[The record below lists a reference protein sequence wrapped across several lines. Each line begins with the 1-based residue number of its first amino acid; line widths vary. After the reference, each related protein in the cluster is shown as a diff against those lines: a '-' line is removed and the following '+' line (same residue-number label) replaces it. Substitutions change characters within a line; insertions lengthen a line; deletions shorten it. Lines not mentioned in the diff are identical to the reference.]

1 MNNLIEKA
9 KQLADDIDEY
19 APDTN
24 IALMIRDLVLEIEI
38 LQRKLNE
45 QTIKPKN
52 PAKSR
57 KG

>member
-1 MNNLIEKA
+1 MPNNLIEKA

-24 IALMIRDLVLEIEI
+24 IAHMIRDLVLEIEI

-45 QTIKPKN
+45 QI
-52 PAKSR
+52 AKS
-57 KG
+57 KNSTEGS

>member
-1 MNNLIEKA
+1 MSNLVEKA

-24 IALMIRDLVLEIEI
+24 IAHTIRDLVLEIEI

-45 QTIKPKN
+45 QTIKLKN
-52 PAKSR
+52 TT
-57 KG
+57 KGC

>member
-1 MNNLIEKA
+1 MSNLIEKA

-45 QTIKPKN
+45 QTTEPKN

>member
-1 MNNLIEKA
+1 MSSLIENA
-9 KQLADDIDEY
+9 KQMADDIDEY

-45 QTIKPKN
+45 QI
-52 PAKSR
+52 AKS
-57 KG
+57 KNSTEGS

>member
-1 MNNLIEKA
+1 MSNLVEKA
-9 KQLADDIDEY
+9 KKMADDIDEY

-45 QTIKPKN
+45 QTIKFKN
-52 PAKSR
+52 TT
-57 KG
+57 KGC